1 VKKFSGILFAL
12 VLVVSLTLVPAF
24 ADSDGAPTADT
35 DSDACTDI
43 LVGKDAT
50 VDGSTII
57 TYSCDG
63 ARYAKINHVPGEK
76 FPPGAMMPV
85 YYRPYV
91 GNYADYI
98 YWLDKEVLKGEIP
111 QVEETYAYNE
121 IQVWL
126 DEQRCGGIN
135 EYGLVTGETTIGG
148 ERVLRN
154 SAGLLYTYTNYKES
168 SLLSL
173 ALQRCKTARDAVQ
186 VMGDLAC
193 DYGYAQTGE
202 HISVTDG
209 NESWAFEIFGPGPN
223 WPESGQGA
231 VWCAYRIPDAEIGIS
246 CNKSRIGLIDDDNP
260 DYEFLHSDNIY
271 TLAESLDLWDPEE
284 DFVWH
289 AVYGRRSSIASST
302 REWVVMDL
310 LAPSQG
316 FVEGGDLPL
325 TFVPDEPGVSVQDIQ
340 FIYRYNF
347 EGTDRDPAQDPAYF
361 YEYYGEMRQSPMA
374 SPWGP
379 RDLHRLLGISTS
391 RVPSTTSS
399 AFAFIAQVK
408 ADLPDPIKGCL
419 WFCLCPPGSSCY
431 IPVYSGATELPE
443 SWGNTDLCKINRDN
457 AFWAFHLV
465 DQLAVIK
472 YQNTIQDIK
481 GVRDPAEACF
491 FAQQSEMEDAV
502 LALYAS
508 ERSEVAARELGEK
521 LVTKYTSACMTAAS
535 DGYWEL
541 VDYMLFKYFFRA
553 SSGAPQELPV
563 IDCPPV
569 PTNPGK

>member
-1 VKKFSGILFAL
+1 MKKFSGILFAL

-24 ADSDGAPTADT
+24 ADNGGAADT

-63 ARYAKINHVPGEK
+63 ARYAKINHVPGET
-76 FPPGAMMPV
+76 FPPGTMMPI

-126 DEQRCGGIN
+126 DEQRVGGIN

-154 SAGLLYTYTNYKES
+154 SEGLLYAYSNYKES
-168 SLLSL
+168 SLLVL

-231 VWCAYRIPDAEIGIS
+231 VWCAYRIPDGEIGIS
-246 CNKSRIGLIDDDNP
+246 CNRSRIGLIDDDNP
-260 DYEFLHSDNIY
+260 DYEFLHSDNVY
-271 TLAESLDLWDPEE
+271 TLAESLDLWDPDE
-284 DFVWH
+284 DFVWCE
-289 AVYGRRSSIASST
+289 VYGRRSSLESST

-316 FVEGGDLPL
+316 FVEGGELPL
-325 TFVPDEPGVSVQDIQ
+325 TFVPDEPVSVQDIQ
-340 FIYRYNF
+340 FIYRYYF
-347 EGTDRDPAQDPAYF
+347 EGTDRDPTENPAFY
-361 YEYYGEMRQSPMA
+361 YEYHGEMVKSPMA

-379 RDLHRLLGISTS
+379 RDLHTLLGIPRE
-391 RVPSTTSS
+391 RVPATTSS
-399 AFAFIAQVK
+399 AFAFIAQVR

-419 WFCLCPPGSSCY
+419 WFCLCPPASSCY

-472 YQNTIQDIK
+472 YQSTIQDIK
-481 GVRDPAEACF
+481 GVRDPAEATF
-491 FAQQSEMEDAV
+491 FAQQPDFEKAV
-502 LALYAS
+502 VKVF
-508 ERSEVAARELGEK
+508 RHPKGGQAAAEE
-521 LVTKYTSACMTAAS
+521 LVTDYTNACMNAAS

-541 VDYMLFKYFFRA
+541 VDYMLFTYFFRA
-553 SSGAPQELPV
+553 SSGAPQELPT

-569 PTNPGK
+569 PKGK